1 MIEYQN
7 LKSTTLKQEKYH
19 IQTYFRRVY
28 GWMSCGLLL
37 TAFVSW
43 YVSNTIQVINY
54 LLNNR
59 FFLLGLCFLQFAL
72 VFIMSNLLN
81 RLSGKTLTTL
91 FMFYS
96 SLTGLTTAGVFSAYN
111 QNTIF
116 TAFITTSLTFLSMC
130 LWGYFTKKDLSYLG
144 NIILM
149 GILGIIISSFI
160 NFWLQNNFVSSIIN
174 YVSVIF
180 FTLLI
185 AYDTQ
190 KLKNIAKQIS
200 LNINDKDNLRRYAI
214 LGALMLYLDFI
225 NLFFIILNLISNN
238 ENNDNND
245 DK

>member
-1 MIEYQN
+1 MIEYPN
-7 LKSTTLKQEKYH
+7 FKSTTLKQEKYH
-19 IQTYFRRVY
+19 IQTYFRKVY

-37 TAFVSW
+37 TAFVAW
-43 YVSNTIQVINY
+43 YVSSTIQIMNY
-54 LLNNR
+54 ILNNK
-59 FFLLGLCFLQFAL
+59 FFLLGLCFLQFVL
-72 VFIMSNLLN
+72 VFTISNLLN

-96 SLTGLTTAGVFSAYN
+96 SLTGLTTAGIFCTYN

-130 LWGYFTKKDLSYLG
+130 IWGYYTKKDLSYLG
-144 NIILM
+144 NTILM
-149 GILGIIISSFI
+149 GVFGIIIASFV
-160 NFWLQNNFVSSIIN
+160 NLWLQNNFVASIIN
-174 YVSVIF
+174 YIGVIF

-190 KLKNIAKQIS
+190 KLKNIAKKIS

-225 NLFFIILNLISNN
+225 NLFFIILRLIDT
-238 ENNDNND
+238 NDNND

>member
-1 MIEYQN
+1 MECQN
-7 LKSTTLKQEKYH
+7 LKSTTLKKKRYH

-37 TAFVSW
+37 TAFVAW
-43 YVSNTIQVINY
+43 YITNTLPIINY

-59 FFLLGLCFLQFAL
+59 FFLLGLCFLQFGL
-72 VFIMSNLLN
+72 VLIMSNLLN

-96 SLTGLTTAGVFSAYN
+96 ALTGLTTAGIFSVYN
-111 QNTIF
+111 NNTIF
-116 TAFITTSLTFLSMC
+116 TAFITTSLMFLSMC
-130 LWGYFTKKDLSYLG
+130 FWGYFTKKDLSYLG

-149 GILGIIISSFI
+149 GIFGVIIASFI
-160 NFWLQNNFVSSIIN
+160 NFWLQNNFLLSIIN
-174 YVSVIF
+174 YIGVVF

-190 KLKNIAKQIS
+190 KLKGIAKQIS

-225 NLFFIILNLISNN
+225 NLFFIILNIINNNENN
-238 ENNDNND
+238 ENND